1 MTTTLAGIKKMYVRV
16 DVPGDN
22 TCLFH
27 AVGHHAKRNGH
38 ELRQAVCSFLEQ
50 NAATQIS
57 GLTLEQWVQYEKHMN
72 MKEYVA
78 SIRKGSWGG
87 AIELQCL
94 AQMLSR
100 CIVVYVMVGSTSA
113 RKIATFGTG
122 GLCPILFTGNH
133 YMALTRT
140 T

>member
-1 MTTTLAGIKKMYVRV
+1 
-16 DVPGDN
+16 
-22 TCLFH
+22 
-27 AVGHHAKRNGH
+27 VGHHAKRNGH